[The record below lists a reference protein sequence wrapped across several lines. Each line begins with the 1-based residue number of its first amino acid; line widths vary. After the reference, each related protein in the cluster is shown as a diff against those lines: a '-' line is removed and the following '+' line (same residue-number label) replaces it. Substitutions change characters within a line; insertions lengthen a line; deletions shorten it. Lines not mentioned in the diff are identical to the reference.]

1 MPLDAICLRAVLHE
15 LRPQLIGAR
24 IDKVQQPARDQIV
37 LLLRGNL
44 RLLLNAGANQ
54 PRIQLT
60 NILRDNPAQPPMFCM
75 LLRKHLV
82 GARVLSIEQ
91 PDLERMVILTLQC
104 TDEFGEISQ
113 KQLVLE
119 CMGRRSN
126 LVLLD
131 AQGRIV
137 ECLRRVDADLS
148 ATRQL
153 LPGLFYHLP
162 TPLDKLSLLSQEEDS
177 LALAQRGGDAEQ
189 AVDKWVLD
197 HYTGIS
203 PLIAREFAFRAGH
216 ETDVR
221 FGALNDAQR
230 GALVQEFSD
239 TANAVKEDNY
249 MPVILYRDGKPVDFT
264 YRSIAQYGAETQV
277 ETRESFSQML
287 DEFYNARERQELSAR
302 RGREL
307 THAVT
312 VARDRMARKAE
323 NLKRDYAA
331 TQKRDEFRLRGDLIT
346 ANLYRMKSGEK
357 VLHAENYY
365 EDGCPAIDI
374 PLDPLLSPQQNAA
387 KNYKQYNKLKTA
399 EFHLREQI
407 EKAENERAYLE
418 SVLQEIQQA
427 ETEQDFL
434 DIRGEMSDAGYIRKQ
449 GKKVLQRPSKPRE
462 FKTSGGFRVLV
473 GRNNRQNDKLTLKDA
488 DYRDLWFHVQKLHGS
503 HVILCTNGGEPGD
516 QDITEAAGLAAYY
529 SQAKDSANVPVDC
542 TQVKNVKKPAG
553 ARPGMVVYSTCQTV
567 NVTPDEALVKR
578 LSAEKKESK
587 KPRNDEVDYL
597 AEAQNELKAKLCRGV
612 KIVSG
617 RKKGRI
623 ELEYYGLDD
632 LNDLLDALALIK
644 INKAKEGPQA

>member
-1 MPLDAICLRAVLHE
+1 MPLDAICLRAVLNE
-15 LRPQLIGAR
+15 LRPKLIGAR

-60 NILRDNPAQPPMFCM
+60 NILRDNPTQPPMFCM

-82 GARVLSIEQ
+82 GARVLAIEQ

-148 ATRQL
+148 AARQL
-153 LPGLFYHLP
+153 LPGLFYRLP
-162 TPLDKLSLLSQEEDS
+162 TPLDKLSLLTQEEDS
-177 LALAQRGGDAEQ
+177 IALARRGGEEEA

-203 PLIAREFAFRAGH
+203 PLIARELAFRAGGA
-216 ETDVR
+216 TDVR
-221 FGALNDAQR
+221 FGALNGAQR
-230 GALVQEFSD
+230 ETLAQEFAD
-239 TANAVKEDNY
+239 TASAIKEDRY
-249 MPVILYRDGKPVDFT
+249 TPVILYRDGKPVDFT
-264 YRSIAQYGAETQV
+264 YRLIAQYGAETQV
-277 ETRESFSQML
+277 ETREDFSSML
-287 DEFYNARERQELSAR
+287 DEFYDARERQELSAR

-307 THAVT
+307 THAAS

-346 ANLYRMKSGEK
+346 ANLYRMKGGER
-357 VLHAENYY
+357 VLQAENYY
-365 EDGCPAIDI
+365 EDGCPLIDI
-374 PLDPLLSPQQNAA
+374 PLDPLLTPQQNAA

-418 SVLQEIQQA
+418 SVLQELAQA
-427 ETEQDFL
+427 ETEQEFNE
-434 DIRGEMSDAGYIRKQ
+434 IRRELQETNYLKKSS
-449 GKKVLQRPSKPRE
+449 GKKEQKRAFAPRT
-462 FKTSGGFRVLV
+462 FKTSGGFEVLV
-473 GRNNRQNDKLTLKDA
+473 GRSNVQNDQLTKKA
-488 DYRDLWFHVQKLHGS
+488 DKRDYWFHTQHIHGS
-503 HVILCTNGGEPGD
+503 HVILRCAGLTPGD
-516 QDITEAAGLAAYY
+516 EDLREAAMLAAYF
-529 SQAKDSANVPVDC
+529 SQAKESSGVPVDYC
-542 TQVKNVKKPAG
+542 PVKFVKKPAG
-553 ARPGMVVYSTCQTV
+553 ARPGMVTYDNYRTLY
-567 NVTPDEALVKR
+567 VTPEEGLA
-578 LSAEKKESK
+578 KK
-587 KPRNDEVDYL
+587 
-597 AEAQNELKAKLCRGV
+597 
-612 KIVSG
+612 
-617 RKKGRI
+617 
-623 ELEYYGLDD
+623 
-632 LNDLLDALALIK
+632 LLIR
-644 INKAKEGPQA
+644 

>member
-37 LLLRGNL
+37 L
-44 RLLLNAGANQ
+44 
-54 PRIQLT
+54 
-60 NILRDNPAQPPMFCM
+60 

-203 PLIAREFAFRAGH
+203 PLIAREFAFRAGR

-221 FGALNDAQR
+221 FGALNDTQR

-249 MPVILYRDGKPVDFT
+249 MPVILYRDSKPVDFT
-264 YRSIAQYGAETQV
+264 YRPIAQYGAETQV

-287 DEFYNARERQELSAR
+287 DEFYDARERQELSAR

-323 NLKRDYAA
+323 NLKHDYAA

-365 EDGCPAIDI
+365 EDGCPTIDI

-418 SVLQEIQQA
+418 SVLQELSQA
-427 ETEQDFL
+427 ETEQEFNE
-434 DIRGEMSDAGYIRKQ
+434 IRRELQETNYIRKSS
-449 GKKVLQRPSKPRE
+449 GKKELKRAFAPRT
-462 FKTSGGFRVLV
+462 FKTSSGLEVLV
-473 GRNNRQNDKLTLKDA
+473 GRSNVQNDQLTKKA
-488 DYRDLWFHVQKLHGS
+488 DKRDYWFHTQHIHGS
-503 HVILCTNGGEPGD
+503 HVILRCAGLTPSD
-516 QDITEAAGLAAYY
+516 DDLREAAMLASYF
-529 SQAKDSANVPVDC
+529 SQAKESSSVPVDYC
-542 TQVKNVKKPAG
+542 PVKFVKKPAG
-553 ARPGMVVYSTCQTV
+553 ARPGMVTYDNYRTLY
-567 NVTPDEALVKR
+567 VTPEEGLA
-578 LSAEKKESK
+578 KKLFL
-587 KPRNDEVDYL
+587 R
-597 AEAQNELKAKLCRGV
+597 
-612 KIVSG
+612 
-617 RKKGRI
+617 
-623 ELEYYGLDD
+623 
-632 LNDLLDALALIK
+632 
-644 INKAKEGPQA
+644 

>member
-1 MPLDAICLRAVLHE
+1 MPLDAICLRAVLNE
-15 LRPQLIGAR
+15 LRPKLIGAR

-60 NILRDNPAQPPMFCM
+60 SILRDNPSQPPMFCM

-91 PDLERMVILTLQC
+91 PDLERMVIMTLQC
-104 TDEFGEISQ
+104 TDEFGEISR

-137 ECLRRVDADLS
+137 DCLRRVDADLS
-148 ATRQL
+148 AARQL
-153 LPGLFYHLP
+153 LPGLFYRLP

-177 LALAQRGGDAEQ
+177 LALARRGGDAEQ

-203 PLIAREFAFRAGH
+203 PLIARELAFRAGGA
-216 ETDVR
+216 TDVR
-221 FGALNDAQR
+221 FGALSGAQR
-230 GALVQEFSD
+230 DTLAQEFAD
-239 TANAVKEDNY
+239 TASAIKEDRY
-249 MPVILYRDGKPVDFT
+249 TPVILYRDGKPVDFT
-264 YRSIAQYGAETQV
+264 YRLIAQYGMETQV
-277 ETRESFSQML
+277 ETREDFSSML
-287 DEFYNARERQELSAR
+287 DEFYDARERQELSAR

-307 THAVT
+307 THAAS

-346 ANLYRMKSGEK
+346 ANLYRMKGGER
-357 VLHAENYY
+357 VLQAENYY
-365 EDGCPAIDI
+365 EDGCPLIDI
-374 PLDPLLSPQQNAA
+374 PLDPLLTPQQNAA

-418 SVLQEIQQA
+418 SVLQELAQA
-427 ETEQDFL
+427 ETEQEFNE
-434 DIRGEMSDAGYIRKQ
+434 IRRELQETNYLKKSS
-449 GKKVLQRPSKPRE
+449 GKKEQKRAFAPRT
-462 FKTSGGFRVLV
+462 FKTSGGLEVLV
-473 GRNNRQNDKLTLKDA
+473 GRSNVQNDQLTKKA
-488 DYRDLWFHVQKLHGS
+488 DKRDYWFHTQHIHGS
-503 HVILCTNGGEPGD
+503 HVILRCAGLMPSD
-516 QDITEAAGLAAYY
+516 DDLREAAMLASYF
-529 SQAKDSANVPVDC
+529 SQAKESSSVPVDYC
-542 TQVKNVKKPAG
+542 PVKFVKKPAG
-553 ARPGMVVYSTCQTV
+553 ARPGMVTYDNYRTLY
-567 NVTPDEALVKR
+567 VTPEEGLVK
-578 LSAEKKESK
+578 
-587 KPRNDEVDYL
+587 
-597 AEAQNELKAKLCRGV
+597 KLFLR
-612 KIVSG
+612 
-617 RKKGRI
+617 
-623 ELEYYGLDD
+623 
-632 LNDLLDALALIK
+632 
-644 INKAKEGPQA
+644 

>member
-1 MPLDAICLRAVLHE
+1 MPLDAICLRAVLNE
-15 LRPQLIGAR
+15 LRPKLIGAR

-148 ATRQL
+148 AARQL
-153 LPGLFYHLP
+153 LPGLFYRLP

-177 LALAQRGGDAEQ
+177 IALARRGGEEEA

-203 PLIAREFAFRAGH
+203 PLIARELAFRAGGA
-216 ETDVR
+216 TDVR
-221 FGALNDAQR
+221 FGALGGAQR
-230 GALVQEFSD
+230 DTLAQEFAD
-239 TANAVKEDNY
+239 TASAIMEDRY
-249 MPVILYRDGKPVDFT
+249 TPVILYRDGKPVDFT
-264 YRSIAQYGAETQV
+264 YRLIAQYGMETQV
-277 ETRESFSQML
+277 ETREDFSSML
-287 DEFYNARERQELSAR
+287 DEFYDARERQELSAR

-307 THAVT
+307 THAAS
-312 VARDRMARKAE
+312 VARDRMARKAG

-346 ANLYRMKSGEK
+346 ANLYRMKGGER
-357 VLHAENYY
+357 VLQAENYY
-365 EDGCPAIDI
+365 EDGCPLIDI
-374 PLDPLLSPQQNAA
+374 PLDPLLTPQQNAA

-418 SVLQEIQQA
+418 SVLQELAQA
-427 ETEQDFL
+427 ETEQEFNE
-434 DIRGEMSDAGYIRKQ
+434 IRRELQETNYLKKSS
-449 GKKVLQRPSKPRE
+449 GKKEQKRAFAPRT
-462 FKTSGGFRVLV
+462 FKTSGGLEVLV
-473 GRNNRQNDKLTLKDA
+473 GRSNVQNDQLTKKA
-488 DYRDLWFHVQKLHGS
+488 DKRDYWFHTQHIHGS
-503 HVILCTNGGEPGD
+503 HVILRCAGLTPGD
-516 QDITEAAGLAAYY
+516 EDLREAAMLAAYF
-529 SQAKDSANVPVDC
+529 SQAKESSGVPVDYC
-542 TQVKNVKKPAG
+542 PVKFVKKPAG
-553 ARPGMVVYSTCQTV
+553 ARPGMVTYDNYRTLY
-567 NVTPDEALVKR
+567 VTPEEGLVK
-578 LSAEKKESK
+578 
-587 KPRNDEVDYL
+587 
-597 AEAQNELKAKLCRGV
+597 KLFIR
-612 KIVSG
+612 
-617 RKKGRI
+617 
-623 ELEYYGLDD
+623 
-632 LNDLLDALALIK
+632 
-644 INKAKEGPQA
+644 

>member
-1 MPLDAICLRAVLHE
+1 MPLDAICLRAVLNE
-15 LRPQLIGAR
+15 LRPKLIGAR

-82 GARVLSIEQ
+82 GARVLAIDQ

-131 AQGRIV
+131 TQGRIV

-148 ATRQL
+148 AARQL
-153 LPGLFYHLP
+153 LPGLFYRLP
-162 TPLDKLSLLSQEEDS
+162 TPLDKLSLLTQEDDS
-177 LALAQRGGDAEQ
+177 IALARRGGEEEA

-197 HYTGIS
+197 HYTAIS
-203 PLIAREFAFRAGH
+203 PLIARELAFRAGGA
-216 ETDVR
+216 TDVR
-221 FGALNDAQR
+221 FSALNGAQR
-230 GALVQEFSD
+230 ETLAQEFAD
-239 TANAVKEDNY
+239 TASAIKEDRY
-249 MPVILYRDGKPVDFT
+249 TPVILYRDGKPVDFT
-264 YRSIAQYGAETQV
+264 YRLIAQYGAETQV
-277 ETRESFSQML
+277 ETREDFSSLL
-287 DEFYNARERQELSAR
+287 DEFYDARERQELSAR

-365 EDGCPAIDI
+365 EDGCPTIDI

-418 SVLQEIQQA
+418 SVLQELSQA
-427 ETEQDFL
+427 ETEQEFNE
-434 DIRGEMSDAGYIRKQ
+434 IRRELQETNYIRKSS
-449 GKKVLQRPSKPRE
+449 GKKELKRAFSPRT
-462 FKTSGGFRVLV
+462 FKTSSGLEVLV
-473 GRNNRQNDKLTLKDA
+473 GRSNVQNDQLTKKA
-488 DYRDLWFHVQKLHGS
+488 DKRDYWFHTQHIHGS
-503 HVILCTNGGEPGD
+503 HVILRCAGLTPSD
-516 QDITEAAGLAAYY
+516 DDLREAAMLASYF
-529 SQAKDSANVPVDC
+529 SQAKESSSVPVDYC
-542 TQVKNVKKPAG
+542 PAKFVKKPAG
-553 ARPGMVVYSTCQTV
+553 ARPGMVTYDNYRTLY
-567 NVTPDEALVKR
+567 VTPEEGLVK
-578 LSAEKKESK
+578 
-587 KPRNDEVDYL
+587 
-597 AEAQNELKAKLCRGV
+597 KLFLR
-612 KIVSG
+612 
-617 RKKGRI
+617 
-623 ELEYYGLDD
+623 
-632 LNDLLDALALIK
+632 
-644 INKAKEGPQA
+644 

>member
-104 TDEFGEISQ
+104 TDEFGEISH

-221 FGALNDAQR
+221 FGALNDTQR

-264 YRSIAQYGAETQV
+264 YRPIAQYGAETQV

-287 DEFYNARERQELSAR
+287 DEFYDARERQELSAR

-323 NLKRDYAA
+323 NLKHDYAA

-365 EDGCPAIDI
+365 EDGCPTIDI

-418 SVLQEIQQA
+418 SVLQELSQA
-427 ETEQDFL
+427 ETEQEFNE
-434 DIRGEMSDAGYIRKQ
+434 IRRELQETNYIRKSS
-449 GKKVLQRPSKPRE
+449 GKKELKRAFAPRT
-462 FKTSGGFRVLV
+462 FKTSSGLEVLV
-473 GRNNRQNDKLTLKDA
+473 GRSNVQNDQLTKKA
-488 DYRDLWFHVQKLHGS
+488 DKRDYWFHTQHIHGS
-503 HVILCTNGGEPGD
+503 HVILRCAGLPPGD
-516 QDITEAAGLAAYY
+516 EDLREAAMLAAYF
-529 SQAKDSANVPVDC
+529 SQAKESSGVPVDYC
-542 TQVKNVKKPAG
+542 PVKFVKKPAG
-553 ARPGMVVYSTCQTV
+553 ARPGMVTYDNYRTLY
-567 NVTPDEALVKR
+567 VTPEEGLVK
-578 LSAEKKESK
+578 
-587 KPRNDEVDYL
+587 
-597 AEAQNELKAKLCRGV
+597 KLFIR
-612 KIVSG
+612 
-617 RKKGRI
+617 
-623 ELEYYGLDD
+623 
-632 LNDLLDALALIK
+632 
-644 INKAKEGPQA
+644 

>member
-1 MPLDAICLRAVLHE
+1 MPLDAICLRAVLLE

-162 TPLDKLSLLSQEEDS
+162 TPLEKLSLLSQEEDS

-203 PLIAREFAFRAGH
+203 PLIAREFAFRAGR

-221 FGALNDAQR
+221 FGALNDTQR

-264 YRSIAQYGAETQV
+264 YRPIAQYGAETQV

-287 DEFYNARERQELSAR
+287 DEFYDARERQELSAR

-323 NLKRDYAA
+323 NLKHDYAA

-365 EDGCPAIDI
+365 EDGCPTIDI

-418 SVLQEIQQA
+418 SVLQELSQA
-427 ETEQDFL
+427 ETEQEFNE
-434 DIRGEMSDAGYIRKQ
+434 IRRELQETNYIRKLS
-449 GKKVLQRPSKPRE
+449 GKKELKRAFAPRT
-462 FKTSGGFRVLV
+462 FKTSSGLEVLV
-473 GRNNRQNDKLTLKDA
+473 GRSNVQNDQLTKKA
-488 DYRDLWFHVQKLHGS
+488 DKRDYWFHTQHIHGS
-503 HVILCTNGGEPGD
+503 HVILRCAGLTPSD
-516 QDITEAAGLAAYY
+516 DDLREAAMLASYF
-529 SQAKDSANVPVDC
+529 SQAKESSSVPVDYC
-542 TQVKNVKKPAG
+542 PVKYVKKPAG
-553 ARPGMVVYSTCQTV
+553 ARPGMVTYDNYRTLY
-567 NVTPDEALVKR
+567 VTPEEGLVK
-578 LSAEKKESK
+578 
-587 KPRNDEVDYL
+587 
-597 AEAQNELKAKLCRGV
+597 KLFLR
-612 KIVSG
+612 
-617 RKKGRI
+617 
-623 ELEYYGLDD
+623 
-632 LNDLLDALALIK
+632 
-644 INKAKEGPQA
+644 

>member
-1 MPLDAICLRAVLHE
+1 MPLDAICLRAVTNE
-15 LRPQLIGAR
+15 LNNVLAGCRVE
-24 IDKVQQPARDQIV
+24 KVYQPDRDEIV
-37 LLLRGNL
+37 LQTRGGQGGPR
-44 RLLLNAGANQ
+44 RLLLSIAAGS
-54 PRIQLT
+54 PRVHFIDAA
-60 NILRDNPAQPPMFCM
+60 RENPAAPPMFCM

-203 PLIAREFAFRAGH
+203 PLIAREFAFRAGR

-221 FGALNDAQR
+221 FGALNDTQR

-249 MPVILYRDGKPVDFT
+249 MPVILYRDSKPVDFT
-264 YRSIAQYGAETQV
+264 YRPIAQYGAETQV

-287 DEFYNARERQELSAR
+287 DEFYDARERQELSAR

-323 NLKRDYAA
+323 NLKHDYAA

-365 EDGCPAIDI
+365 EDDCPTIDI

-399 EFHLREQI
+399 ESHLREQI

-418 SVLQEIQQA
+418 SVLQELAQA
-427 ETEQDFL
+427 ETEQEFNE
-434 DIRGEMSDAGYIRKQ
+434 IRRELQETNYIRKSS
-449 GKKVLQRPSKPRE
+449 GKKELKRAFAPRT
-462 FKTSGGFRVLV
+462 FKTSSGLEVLV
-473 GRNNRQNDKLTLKDA
+473 GRSNVQNDQLTKKA
-488 DYRDLWFHVQKLHGS
+488 DKRDYWFHTQHIHGS
-503 HVILCTNGGEPGD
+503 HVILRCAGLTPSD
-516 QDITEAAGLAAYY
+516 DDLREAAMLASYF
-529 SQAKDSANVPVDC
+529 SQAKESSSVPVDYC
-542 TQVKNVKKPAG
+542 PVKFVKKPAG
-553 ARPGMVVYSTCQTV
+553 ARPGMVTYDNYRTLY
-567 NVTPDEALVKR
+567 VTPEEGLVK
-578 LSAEKKESK
+578 
-587 KPRNDEVDYL
+587 
-597 AEAQNELKAKLCRGV
+597 KLFLR
-612 KIVSG
+612 
-617 RKKGRI
+617 
-623 ELEYYGLDD
+623 
-632 LNDLLDALALIK
+632 
-644 INKAKEGPQA
+644 

>member
-203 PLIAREFAFRAGH
+203 PLIAREFAFRVGH

-221 FGALNDAQR
+221 FGALNDTQR

-264 YRSIAQYGAETQV
+264 YRPIAQYGAETQV

-287 DEFYNARERQELSAR
+287 DEFYDARERQELSAR

-323 NLKRDYAA
+323 NLKHDYAA

-365 EDGCPAIDI
+365 EDGCPIIDI

-418 SVLQEIQQA
+418 SVLQELSQA
-427 ETEQDFL
+427 ETEQEFNE
-434 DIRGEMSDAGYIRKQ
+434 IRRELQETNYIRKSS
-449 GKKVLQRPSKPRE
+449 GKKELKRAFSPRT
-462 FKTSGGFRVLV
+462 FKTSSGLEVLV
-473 GRNNRQNDKLTLKDA
+473 GRSNVQNDQLTKKA
-488 DYRDLWFHVQKLHGS
+488 DKRDYWFHTQHIHGS
-503 HVILCTNGGEPGD
+503 HVILRCAGLTPGD
-516 QDITEAAGLAAYY
+516 EDLREAAMLASYF
-529 SQAKDSANVPVDC
+529 SQAKESSSVPVDYC
-542 TQVKNVKKPAG
+542 PVKFVKKPAG
-553 ARPGMVVYSTCQTV
+553 ARPGMVTYDNYRTLY
-567 NVTPDEALVKR
+567 VTPEEGLVK
-578 LSAEKKESK
+578 
-587 KPRNDEVDYL
+587 
-597 AEAQNELKAKLCRGV
+597 KLFLR
-612 KIVSG
+612 
-617 RKKGRI
+617 
-623 ELEYYGLDD
+623 
-632 LNDLLDALALIK
+632 
-644 INKAKEGPQA
+644 

>member
-1 MPLDAICLRAVLHE
+1 MPLDAICLRAVLNE
-15 LRPQLIGAR
+15 LRPKLIGAR

-54 PRIQLT
+54 SRIQLT
-60 NILRDNPAQPPMFCM
+60 SILRDNPAQPPMFCM

-148 ATRQL
+148 AARQL
-153 LPGLFYHLP
+153 LPGLFYRLP

-177 LALAQRGGDAEQ
+177 IALARRGGEEEA

-203 PLIAREFAFRAGH
+203 PLIARELAFRAGGA
-216 ETDVR
+216 TDVR
-221 FGALNDAQR
+221 FGALSGAQR
-230 GALVQEFSD
+230 DTLAQEFAD
-239 TANAVKEDNY
+239 TASAIMEDRY
-249 MPVILYRDGKPVDFT
+249 TPVILYRDGKPVDFT
-264 YRSIAQYGAETQV
+264 YRLIAQYGMETQV

-287 DEFYNARERQELSAR
+287 DEFYDARERQELSAR

-307 THAVT
+307 THAAS

-346 ANLYRMKSGEK
+346 ANLYRMKGGER
-357 VLHAENYY
+357 VLQAENYY
-365 EDGCPAIDI
+365 EDGCPLIDI
-374 PLDPLLSPQQNAA
+374 PLDPLLTPQQNAA

-418 SVLQEIQQA
+418 SVLQELAQA
-427 ETEQDFL
+427 ETEQEFNE
-434 DIRGEMSDAGYIRKQ
+434 IRRELQETNYLKKSS
-449 GKKVLQRPSKPRE
+449 GKKEQKRAFAPRT
-462 FKTSGGFRVLV
+462 FKTSGGLEVLV
-473 GRNNRQNDKLTLKDA
+473 GRSNVQNDQLTKKA
-488 DYRDLWFHVQKLHGS
+488 DKRDYWFHTQHIHGS
-503 HVILCTNGGEPGD
+503 HVILRCAGLPPGD
-516 QDITEAAGLAAYY
+516 EDLREAAMLAAYF
-529 SQAKDSANVPVDC
+529 SQAKESSGVPVDYC
-542 TQVKNVKKPAG
+542 PVKFVKKPAG
-553 ARPGMVVYSTCQTV
+553 ARPGMVTYDNYRTLY
-567 NVTPDEALVKR
+567 VTPEEGLVK
-578 LSAEKKESK
+578 
-587 KPRNDEVDYL
+587 
-597 AEAQNELKAKLCRGV
+597 KLFIR
-612 KIVSG
+612 
-617 RKKGRI
+617 
-623 ELEYYGLDD
+623 
-632 LNDLLDALALIK
+632 
-644 INKAKEGPQA
+644 

>member
-60 NILRDNPAQPPMFCM
+60 GILRDNPAQPPMFCM

-104 TDEFGEISQ
+104 TDEFGEMSQ

-137 ECLRRVDADLS
+137 DCLRRVDADLS
-148 ATRQL
+148 AARQL

-162 TPLDKLSLLSQEEDS
+162 TPLDKLSLLSQEEAS

-203 PLIAREFAFRAGH
+203 PLIAREFAFRAGG

-221 FGALNDAQR
+221 FGALSSAQR
-230 GALVQEFSD
+230 EALVHEFAD
-239 TANAVKEDNY
+239 TASTVREDNY
-249 MPVILYRDGKPVDFT
+249 TPVILYRDGKPVDFT
-264 YRSIAQYGAETQV
+264 YRAIAQYGAETQS

-287 DEFYNARERQELSAR
+287 DEFYDARERQELSAR

-312 VARDRMARKAE
+312 VARDRMARKSE

-346 ANLYRMKSGEK
+346 ANLYRMKGGER
-357 VLHAENYY
+357 VLQAENYY
-365 EDGCPAIDI
+365 EDGCPLINI
-374 PLDPLLSPQQNAA
+374 PLDPLLPPQQNAA

-418 SVLQEIQQA
+418 SVLQELAQA
-427 ETEQDFL
+427 ETEQEFAE
-434 DIRGEMSDAGYIRKQ
+434 IRRELQETNYLKKSS
-449 GKKVLQRPSKPRE
+449 GKKEQKRAFAPRT
-462 FKTSGGFRVLV
+462 FQTSGGLEVLV
-473 GRNNRQNDKLTLKDA
+473 GRSNVQNDQLTKRA
-488 DYRDLWFHVQKLHGS
+488 DKRDYWFHTQHIHGS
-503 HVILCTNGGEPGD
+503 HVILRCAGQTPGD
-516 QDITEAAGLAAYY
+516 EDLREAAMLAAYF
-529 SQAKDSANVPVDC
+529 SQAKESSGVPVDYC
-542 TQVKNVKKPAG
+542 PVKFVKKPAG
-553 ARPGMVVYSTCQTV
+553 ARPGMVTYDNYRTLY
-567 NVTPDEALVKR
+567 VTPEEAPIKK
-578 LSAEKKESK
+578 LS
-587 KPRNDEVDYL
+587 
-597 AEAQNELKAKLCRGV
+597 
-612 KIVSG
+612 
-617 RKKGRI
+617 
-623 ELEYYGLDD
+623 
-632 LNDLLDALALIK
+632 IK
-644 INKAKEGPQA
+644 

>member
-44 RLLLNAGANQ
+44 RLLLNAVANQ

-75 LLRKHLV
+75 
-82 GARVLSIEQ
+82 LSIEQ

-137 ECLRRVDADLS
+137 ECLRRVDSDLS

-203 PLIAREFAFRAGH
+203 PLIAREFAFRAGR

-221 FGALNDAQR
+221 FGALNDTQR

-264 YRSIAQYGAETQV
+264 YRSIAQY
-277 ETRESFSQML
+277 
-287 DEFYNARERQELSAR
+287 ARERQELSAR

-312 VARDRMARKAE
+312 VARHRMARTAE
-323 NLKRDYAA
+323 NLKHDYAA

-365 EDGCPAIDI
+365 EDGCPTIDI

-418 SVLQEIQQA
+418 SVLQELSQA
-427 ETEQDFL
+427 ETEQEFNE
-434 DIRGEMSDAGYIRKQ
+434 IRRELQETNYIRKSN
-449 GKKVLQRPSKPRE
+449 GKKELKRAIAPRTVKPS
-462 FKTSGGFRVLV
+462 SGLEVLV
-473 GRNNRQNDKLTLKDA
+473 GRSNVLNDQLTKKA
-488 DYRDLWFHVQKLHGS
+488 DKRDYWFHTQHIHGS
-503 HVILCTNGGEPGD
+503 HVILRCAGLTPSD
-516 QDITEAAGLAAYY
+516 DDLREAAMLASYF
-529 SQAKDSANVPVDC
+529 SQAKESSSVPVDYC
-542 TQVKNVKKPAG
+542 PVKFVKKPAG
-553 ARPGMVVYSTCQTV
+553 ARPGMVTYDNYRTLY
-567 NVTPDEALVKR
+567 VTPEEGLA
-578 LSAEKKESK
+578 KKLFL
-587 KPRNDEVDYL
+587 R
-597 AEAQNELKAKLCRGV
+597 
-612 KIVSG
+612 
-617 RKKGRI
+617 
-623 ELEYYGLDD
+623 
-632 LNDLLDALALIK
+632 
-644 INKAKEGPQA
+644 

>member
-1 MPLDAICLRAVLHE
+1 MPLDAICLRAVLNE
-15 LRPQLIGAR
+15 LRPKLIGAR

-203 PLIAREFAFRAGH
+203 PLIAREFAFRAGG

-221 FGALNDAQR
+221 FGALSSAQR
-230 GALVQEFSD
+230 EALVREFAD
-239 TANAVKEDNY
+239 TASVVKEDHY
-249 MPVILYRDGKPVDFT
+249 TPVILYRDGKPVDFT
-264 YRSIAQYGAETQV
+264 YRPIAQYGAETQS

-287 DEFYNARERQELSAR
+287 DEFYDARERQELSAR

-312 VARDRMARKAE
+312 VARDRMARKSE

-346 ANLYRMKSGEK
+346 ANLYRMKGGER
-357 VLHAENYY
+357 VLQAENYY
-365 EDGCPAIDI
+365 EDGCPLINI
-374 PLDPLLSPQQNAA
+374 PLDPLLTPQQNAA

-418 SVLQEIQQA
+418 SVLQELAQA
-427 ETEQDFL
+427 ETEQEFHE
-434 DIRGEMSDAGYIRKQ
+434 IRRELQETNYLKKSS
-449 GKKVLQRPSKPRE
+449 GKKEQKRAFAPRT
-462 FKTSGGFRVLV
+462 FQTSGGLEVLV
-473 GRNNRQNDKLTLKDA
+473 GRSNVQNDQLTKKA
-488 DYRDLWFHVQKLHGS
+488 DKRDYWFHTQHIHGS
-503 HVILCTNGGEPGD
+503 HVILRCAGQTPGD
-516 QDITEAAGLAAYY
+516 EDLREAAMLAAYF
-529 SQAKDSANVPVDC
+529 SQAKESSGVPVDYC
-542 TQVKNVKKPAG
+542 PVKFVKKPAG
-553 ARPGMVVYSTCQTV
+553 ARPGMVTYDNYRTLY
-567 NVTPDEALVKR
+567 VTPEEAPIKK
-578 LSAEKKESK
+578 LS
-587 KPRNDEVDYL
+587 
-597 AEAQNELKAKLCRGV
+597 
-612 KIVSG
+612 
-617 RKKGRI
+617 
-623 ELEYYGLDD
+623 
-632 LNDLLDALALIK
+632 IK
-644 INKAKEGPQA
+644 

>member
-203 PLIAREFAFRAGH
+203 PLIAREFAFRAGR

-221 FGALNDAQR
+221 FGALNDTQR

-264 YRSIAQYGAETQV
+264 YRPIAQYGAETQV

-287 DEFYNARERQELSAR
+287 DEFYDARERQELSAR
-302 RGREL
+302 RSREL

-323 NLKRDYAA
+323 NLKHDYAA

-365 EDGCPAIDI
+365 EDGCPTIDI

-418 SVLQEIQQA
+418 SVLQELSQA
-427 ETEQDFL
+427 ETEQEFNE
-434 DIRGEMSDAGYIRKQ
+434 IRRELQETNYIRKSS
-449 GKKVLQRPSKPRE
+449 GKKELKRAFSPRT
-462 FKTSGGFRVLV
+462 FKTSSGLEVLV
-473 GRNNRQNDKLTLKDA
+473 GRSNVQNDQLTKKA
-488 DYRDLWFHVQKLHGS
+488 DKRDYWFHTQHIHGS
-503 HVILCTNGGEPGD
+503 HVILRCAGLTPSD
-516 QDITEAAGLAAYY
+516 DDLREAAMLASYF
-529 SQAKDSANVPVDC
+529 SQAKESSSVPVDYC
-542 TQVKNVKKPAG
+542 PVKFVKKPAG
-553 ARPGMVVYSTCQTV
+553 ARPGMVTYDNYRTLY
-567 NVTPDEALVKR
+567 VTPEEGLVK
-578 LSAEKKESK
+578 
-587 KPRNDEVDYL
+587 
-597 AEAQNELKAKLCRGV
+597 KLFLR
-612 KIVSG
+612 
-617 RKKGRI
+617 
-623 ELEYYGLDD
+623 
-632 LNDLLDALALIK
+632 
-644 INKAKEGPQA
+644 

>member
-104 TDEFGEISQ
+104 TDEFGEISR

-126 LVLLD
+126 LILLD

-177 LALAQRGGDAEQ
+177 IALAQRGGDAEQ

-221 FGALNDAQR
+221 FGALSDAQR
-230 GALVQEFSD
+230 EALVQEFSG
-239 TANAVKEDNY
+239 TVNAVKEDRY
-249 MPVILYRDGKPVDFT
+249 TPVILYRDGKPVDFT

-277 ETRESFSQML
+277 ETRENFSQML
-287 DEFYNARERQELSAR
+287 DEFYDARERQELSAR

-307 THAVT
+307 THAAT

-346 ANLYRMKSGEK
+346 ANLYRMKGGER

-365 EDGCPAIDI
+365 EDGCPTIDI
-374 PLDPLLSPQQNAA
+374 PLDLLLSPQQNAA

-418 SVLQEIQQA
+418 SVLQELSQA
-427 ETEQDFL
+427 ETEQEFNE
-434 DIRGEMSDAGYIRKQ
+434 IRRELQETNYLKKSS
-449 GKKVLQRPSKPRE
+449 GKKELKRAFAPRT
-462 FKTSGGFRVLV
+462 FKTSSGLEVLV
-473 GRNNRQNDKLTLKDA
+473 GRSNVQNDQLTKKA
-488 DYRDLWFHVQKLHGS
+488 DKRDYWFHTQHIHGS
-503 HVILCTNGGEPGD
+503 HVILRCTGLTPSD
-516 QDITEAAGLAAYY
+516 DDLREAAMLAAYF
-529 SQAKDSANVPVDC
+529 SQAKESSGVPVDYC
-542 TQVKNVKKPAG
+542 PVKFVKKPNG
-553 ARPGMVVYSTCQTV
+553 ARPGMVTYDNYRTLY
-567 NVTPDEALVKR
+567 VTPEERLVK
-578 LSAEKKESK
+578 
-587 KPRNDEVDYL
+587 
-597 AEAQNELKAKLCRGV
+597 KLFIR
-612 KIVSG
+612 
-617 RKKGRI
+617 
-623 ELEYYGLDD
+623 
-632 LNDLLDALALIK
+632 
-644 INKAKEGPQA
+644 

>member
-104 TDEFGEISQ
+104 TDEFGEISR

-126 LVLLD
+126 LILLD

-177 LALAQRGGDAEQ
+177 IALAQRGGDAEQ

-221 FGALNDAQR
+221 FGALSDAQR
-230 GALVQEFSD
+230 EALVQEFFG
-239 TANAVKEDNY
+239 TANAVKEDRY
-249 MPVILYRDGKPVDFT
+249 TPVILYRDGKPVDFT

-277 ETRESFSQML
+277 ETRENFSQML
-287 DEFYNARERQELSAR
+287 DEFYDARERQELSAR

-307 THAVT
+307 THAAT

-346 ANLYRMKSGEK
+346 ANLYRMKGGER

-365 EDGCPAIDI
+365 EDGCPTIDI

-418 SVLQEIQQA
+418 SVLQELSQA
-427 ETEQDFL
+427 ETEQEFNE
-434 DIRGEMSDAGYIRKQ
+434 IRRELQETNYLKKSS
-449 GKKVLQRPSKPRE
+449 GKKELKRAFAPRT
-462 FKTSGGFRVLV
+462 FKTSSGLEVLV
-473 GRNNRQNDKLTLKDA
+473 GRSNVQNDHLTKKA
-488 DYRDLWFHVQKLHGS
+488 DKRDYWFHTQHIHGS
-503 HVILCTNGGEPGD
+503 HVILRCTGLTPSD
-516 QDITEAAGLAAYY
+516 DDLREAAMLAAYF
-529 SQAKDSANVPVDC
+529 SQAKESSGVPVDYC
-542 TQVKNVKKPAG
+542 PVKFVKKPNG
-553 ARPGMVVYSTCQTV
+553 ARPGMVTYDNYRTLY
-567 NVTPDEALVKR
+567 VTPEERLVK
-578 LSAEKKESK
+578 
-587 KPRNDEVDYL
+587 
-597 AEAQNELKAKLCRGV
+597 KLFIR
-612 KIVSG
+612 
-617 RKKGRI
+617 
-623 ELEYYGLDD
+623 
-632 LNDLLDALALIK
+632 
-644 INKAKEGPQA
+644 

>member
-1 MPLDAICLRAVLHE
+1 MPLDAICLRAVLNE
-15 LRPQLIGAR
+15 LRPKLIGAR

-60 NILRDNPAQPPMFCM
+60 SILRDNPSQPPMFCM

-91 PDLERMVILTLQC
+91 PDLERMVIMTLQC
-104 TDEFGEISQ
+104 TDEFGEISR

-137 ECLRRVDADLS
+137 DCLRRVDADLS
-148 ATRQL
+148 AARQL
-153 LPGLFYHLP
+153 LPGLFYRLP

-177 LALAQRGGDAEQ
+177 LALARRGGDAEQ

-203 PLIAREFAFRAGH
+203 PLIARELAFRAGGA
-216 ETDVR
+216 TDVR
-221 FGALNDAQR
+221 FGALSGAQR
-230 GALVQEFSD
+230 DTLAQEFAD
-239 TANAVKEDNY
+239 TASAIKEDRY
-249 MPVILYRDGKPVDFT
+249 TPVILYRDGKPVDFT
-264 YRSIAQYGAETQV
+264 YRLIAQYGMETQV
-277 ETRESFSQML
+277 ETREDFSSML
-287 DEFYNARERQELSAR
+287 DEFYDARERQELSAR

-307 THAVT
+307 THAAS

-346 ANLYRMKSGEK
+346 ANLYRMKGGER
-357 VLHAENYY
+357 VLQAENYY
-365 EDGCPAIDI
+365 EDGCPLIDI
-374 PLDPLLSPQQNAA
+374 PLDPLLTPQQNAA

-418 SVLQEIQQA
+418 SVLQELAQA
-427 ETEQDFL
+427 ETEQEFNE
-434 DIRGEMSDAGYIRKQ
+434 IRRELQETNYLKKSS
-449 GKKVLQRPSKPRE
+449 GKKEQKRAFAPRT
-462 FKTSGGFRVLV
+462 FKTSGGLEVLV
-473 GRNNRQNDKLTLKDA
+473 GRSNVQNDQLTKKA
-488 DYRDLWFHVQKLHGS
+488 DKRDYWFHTQHIHGS
-503 HVILCTNGGEPGD
+503 HVILRCAGLMPSDED
-516 QDITEAAGLAAYY
+516 LREAAMLAAYF
-529 SQAKDSANVPVDC
+529 SQAKESSGVPVDYC
-542 TQVKNVKKPAG
+542 PVKFVKKPAG
-553 ARPGMVVYSTCQTV
+553 ARPGMVTYDNYRTLY
-567 NVTPDEALVKR
+567 VTPEEGLA
-578 LSAEKKESK
+578 KK
-587 KPRNDEVDYL
+587 
-597 AEAQNELKAKLCRGV
+597 
-612 KIVSG
+612 
-617 RKKGRI
+617 
-623 ELEYYGLDD
+623 
-632 LNDLLDALALIK
+632 LLIR
-644 INKAKEGPQA
+644 

>member
-60 NILRDNPAQPPMFCM
+60 GILRDNPAQPPMFCM

-137 ECLRRVDADLS
+137 DCLRRVDADLS
-148 ATRQL
+148 AARQL

-162 TPLDKLSLLSQEEDS
+162 TPLDKLSLLSQEEAS

-197 HYTGIS
+197 RYTGIS
-203 PLIAREFAFRAGH
+203 PLIAREFAFRAGG

-221 FGALNDAQR
+221 FGALSSAQR
-230 GALVQEFSD
+230 EALVREFAD
-239 TANAVKEDNY
+239 TASVVKEDHY
-249 MPVILYRDGKPVDFT
+249 TPVILYRDGKPVDFT
-264 YRSIAQYGAETQV
+264 YRPIAQYGAETQS

-287 DEFYNARERQELSAR
+287 DEFYDARERQELSAR

-312 VARDRMARKAE
+312 VARDRMARKSE

-346 ANLYRMKSGEK
+346 ANLYRMKGGER
-357 VLHAENYY
+357 VLQAENYY
-365 EDGCPAIDI
+365 EDGCPLINI

-418 SVLQEIQQA
+418 SVLQELAQA
-427 ETEQDFL
+427 ETEQEFHE
-434 DIRGEMSDAGYIRKQ
+434 IRRELQETNYLKKSS
-449 GKKVLQRPSKPRE
+449 GKKEQKRAFAPRT
-462 FKTSGGFRVLV
+462 FQTSGGLEVLV
-473 GRNNRQNDKLTLKDA
+473 GRSNVQNDQLTKKA
-488 DYRDLWFHVQKLHGS
+488 DKRDYWFHTQHIHGS
-503 HVILCTNGGEPGD
+503 HVILRCAGQTPGD
-516 QDITEAAGLAAYY
+516 EDLREAAMLAAYF
-529 SQAKDSANVPVDC
+529 SQAKESSGVPVDYC
-542 TQVKNVKKPAG
+542 PVKFVKKPAG
-553 ARPGMVVYSTCQTV
+553 ARPGMVTYDNYRTLY
-567 NVTPDEALVKR
+567 VTPEEAPIKK
-578 LSAEKKESK
+578 LS
-587 KPRNDEVDYL
+587 
-597 AEAQNELKAKLCRGV
+597 
-612 KIVSG
+612 
-617 RKKGRI
+617 
-623 ELEYYGLDD
+623 
-632 LNDLLDALALIK
+632 IK
-644 INKAKEGPQA
+644 

>member
-82 GARVLSIEQ
+82 GARVLAIDQ

-131 AQGRIV
+131 TQGRIV

-148 ATRQL
+148 AARQL
-153 LPGLFYHLP
+153 LPGLFYRLP
-162 TPLDKLSLLSQEEDS
+162 TPLDKLSLLTQEDDS
-177 LALAQRGGDAEQ
+177 IALARRGGEEEA

-203 PLIAREFAFRAGH
+203 PLIARELAFRAGGA
-216 ETDVR
+216 TDVR
-221 FGALNDAQR
+221 FGALNGAQR
-230 GALVQEFSD
+230 ETLAQEFAD
-239 TANAVKEDNY
+239 TASAIKEDRY
-249 MPVILYRDGKPVDFT
+249 TPVILYRNSKPVDFT
-264 YRSIAQYGAETQV
+264 YRLIAQYGAETQV
-277 ETRESFSQML
+277 ETREDFSSLL
-287 DEFYNARERQELSAR
+287 DEFYDARERQELSAR

-307 THAVT
+307 THAAS

-346 ANLYRMKSGEK
+346 ANLYRMKGGER
-357 VLHAENYY
+357 VLQAENYY
-365 EDGCPAIDI
+365 EDGCPLIDI
-374 PLDPLLSPQQNAA
+374 PLDPLLTPQQNAA
-387 KNYKQYNKLKTA
+387 KNYKQYKKLKTA

-418 SVLQEIQQA
+418 SVLQELAQA
-427 ETEQDFL
+427 ETEQEFNE
-434 DIRGEMSDAGYIRKQ
+434 IRRELQETNYLKKSS
-449 GKKVLQRPSKPRE
+449 GKKEQKRAFAPRT
-462 FKTSGGFRVLV
+462 FKTSGGFEVLV
-473 GRNNRQNDKLTLKDA
+473 GRSNVQNDQLTKKA
-488 DYRDLWFHVQKLHGS
+488 DKRDYWFHTQHIHGS
-503 HVILCTNGGEPGD
+503 HVILRCAGLTPGD
-516 QDITEAAGLAAYY
+516 EDLREAAMLAAYF
-529 SQAKDSANVPVDC
+529 SQAKESSGVPVDYC
-542 TQVKNVKKPAG
+542 PVKFVKKPAG
-553 ARPGMVVYSTCQTV
+553 ARPGMVTYDNYRTLY
-567 NVTPDEALVKR
+567 VTPEEGLA
-578 LSAEKKESK
+578 KK
-587 KPRNDEVDYL
+587 
-597 AEAQNELKAKLCRGV
+597 
-612 KIVSG
+612 
-617 RKKGRI
+617 
-623 ELEYYGLDD
+623 
-632 LNDLLDALALIK
+632 LLIR
-644 INKAKEGPQA
+644 

>member
-82 GARVLSIEQ
+82 GARVLAIEQ

-148 ATRQL
+148 AARQL
-153 LPGLFYHLP
+153 LPGLFYRLP
-162 TPLDKLSLLSQEEDS
+162 TPLDKLSLLTQEDDS
-177 LALAQRGGDAEQ
+177 IALARRGGEEEA

-203 PLIAREFAFRAGH
+203 PLIARELAFRAGGA
-216 ETDVR
+216 TDVR
-221 FGALNDAQR
+221 FGALNGAQR
-230 GALVQEFSD
+230 ETLAQEFAD
-239 TANAVKEDNY
+239 TASAIKEDRY

-264 YRSIAQYGAETQV
+264 YRLIAQYGAETQV
-277 ETRESFSQML
+277 ETRENFSSLL
-287 DEFYNARERQELSAR
+287 DEFYDACERQELSAR

-307 THAVT
+307 THAAS

-346 ANLYRMKSGEK
+346 ANLYRMKGGER
-357 VLHAENYY
+357 VLQAENYY
-365 EDGCPAIDI
+365 EDGCPLIDI
-374 PLDPLLSPQQNAA
+374 PLDPLLTPQQNAA

-418 SVLQEIQQA
+418 SVLQELAQA
-427 ETEQDFL
+427 ETEQEFNE
-434 DIRGEMSDAGYIRKQ
+434 IRRELQETNYLKKSS
-449 GKKVLQRPSKPRE
+449 GKKEQKRAFAPRT
-462 FKTSGGFRVLV
+462 FKTSGGFEVLV
-473 GRNNRQNDKLTLKDA
+473 GRSNVQNDQLTKKA
-488 DYRDLWFHVQKLHGS
+488 DKRDYWFHTQHIHGS
-503 HVILCTNGGEPGD
+503 HVILRCAGLTPGD
-516 QDITEAAGLAAYY
+516 EDLREAAMLAAYF
-529 SQAKDSANVPVDC
+529 SQAKESSGVPVDYC
-542 TQVKNVKKPAG
+542 PVKFVKKPAG
-553 ARPGMVVYSTCQTV
+553 ARPGMVTYDNYRTLY
-567 NVTPDEALVKR
+567 VTPEEGLA
-578 LSAEKKESK
+578 KK
-587 KPRNDEVDYL
+587 
-597 AEAQNELKAKLCRGV
+597 
-612 KIVSG
+612 
-617 RKKGRI
+617 
-623 ELEYYGLDD
+623 
-632 LNDLLDALALIK
+632 LLIR
-644 INKAKEGPQA
+644 

>member
-1 MPLDAICLRAVLHE
+1 MPLDAICLRAVLNE
-15 LRPQLIGAR
+15 LRPKLIGAR

-60 NILRDNPAQPPMFCM
+60 SILRDNPAQPPMFCM

-148 ATRQL
+148 AARQL
-153 LPGLFYHLP
+153 LPGLFYRLP

-177 LALAQRGGDAEQ
+177 IALARRGGEEEA

-203 PLIAREFAFRAGH
+203 PLIARELAFRAGGA
-216 ETDVR
+216 TDVR
-221 FGALNDAQR
+221 FGALSGAQR
-230 GALVQEFSD
+230 ETLAQEFAD
-239 TANAVKEDNY
+239 TASAIMEDRY
-249 MPVILYRDGKPVDFT
+249 TPVILYRDGKPVDFT
-264 YRSIAQYGAETQV
+264 YRLIAQYGMETQV

-287 DEFYNARERQELSAR
+287 DEFYDARERQELSVR

-307 THAVT
+307 THAAS

-346 ANLYRMKSGEK
+346 ANLYRMKGGER
-357 VLHAENYY
+357 VLQAENYY
-365 EDGCPAIDI
+365 EDGCPLIDI
-374 PLDPLLSPQQNAA
+374 PLDPLLTPQQNAA

-418 SVLQEIQQA
+418 SVLQELAQA
-427 ETEQDFL
+427 ETEQEFNE
-434 DIRGEMSDAGYIRKQ
+434 IRRELQETNYLKKSS
-449 GKKVLQRPSKPRE
+449 GKKEQKRAFAPRT
-462 FKTSGGFRVLV
+462 FKTSGGLEVLV
-473 GRNNRQNDKLTLKDA
+473 GRSNVQNDQLTKKA
-488 DYRDLWFHVQKLHGS
+488 DKRDYWFHTQHIHGS
-503 HVILCTNGGEPGD
+503 HVILRCAGLMPGD
-516 QDITEAAGLAAYY
+516 EDLREAAMLAAYF
-529 SQAKDSANVPVDC
+529 SQAKESSGVPVDYC
-542 TQVKNVKKPAG
+542 PVKFVKKPAG
-553 ARPGMVVYSTCQTV
+553 ARPGMVTYDNYRTLY
-567 NVTPDEALVKR
+567 VTPEEGLVK
-578 LSAEKKESK
+578 
-587 KPRNDEVDYL
+587 
-597 AEAQNELKAKLCRGV
+597 KLFIR
-612 KIVSG
+612 
-617 RKKGRI
+617 
-623 ELEYYGLDD
+623 
-632 LNDLLDALALIK
+632 
-644 INKAKEGPQA
+644 

>member
-82 GARVLSIEQ
+82 GARVLAIEQ

-148 ATRQL
+148 AARQL
-153 LPGLFYHLP
+153 LPGLFYRLP
-162 TPLDKLSLLSQEEDS
+162 TPLDKLSLLTQEDDS
-177 LALAQRGGDAEQ
+177 IALARRGGEEEA

-203 PLIAREFAFRAGH
+203 PLIARELAFRAGGA
-216 ETDVR
+216 TDVR
-221 FGALNDAQR
+221 FGALNGAQR
-230 GALVQEFSD
+230 ETLAQEFAD
-239 TANAVKEDNY
+239 TASAIKEDRY

-264 YRSIAQYGAETQV
+264 YRLIAQYGAETQV
-277 ETRESFSQML
+277 ETREDFSSLL
-287 DEFYNARERQELSAR
+287 DEFYDARERQELSAR

-346 ANLYRMKSGEK
+346 ANLYRMKGGER
-357 VLHAENYY
+357 VLQAENYY
-365 EDGCPAIDI
+365 EDGCPLIDI
-374 PLDPLLSPQQNAA
+374 PLDPLLTPQQNAA

-418 SVLQEIQQA
+418 SVLQELSQA
-427 ETEQDFL
+427 ETEQEFNE
-434 DIRGEMSDAGYIRKQ
+434 IRRELQETNYLKKSS
-449 GKKVLQRPSKPRE
+449 GKKEQKRAFAPRT
-462 FKTSGGFRVLV
+462 FQTSGGLEVLV
-473 GRNNRQNDKLTLKDA
+473 GRSNVQNDQLAKKA
-488 DYRDLWFHVQKLHGS
+488 DKRDYWFHTQHIHGS
-503 HVILCTNGGEPGD
+503 HVILRCAGLTPSDED
-516 QDITEAAGLAAYY
+516 LREAAMLASYF
-529 SQAKDSANVPVDC
+529 SQAKESSSVPVDYC
-542 TQVKNVKKPAG
+542 PVKFVKKPAG
-553 ARPGMVVYSTCQTV
+553 ARPGMVTYDNYRTLY
-567 NVTPDEALVKR
+567 VTPEEGLAKK
-578 LSAEKKESK
+578 LSI
-587 KPRNDEVDYL
+587 R
-597 AEAQNELKAKLCRGV
+597 
-612 KIVSG
+612 
-617 RKKGRI
+617 
-623 ELEYYGLDD
+623 
-632 LNDLLDALALIK
+632 
-644 INKAKEGPQA
+644 

>member
-1 MPLDAICLRAVLHE
+1 MPLDAICLRAVLNE
-15 LRPQLIGAR
+15 LRPKLIGAR

-82 GARVLSIEQ
+82 GARVLAIEQ

-104 TDEFGEISQ
+104 MDEFGEISQ

-148 ATRQL
+148 AARQL

-162 TPLDKLSLLSQEEDS
+162 TPLDKLSLLTQEDDS
-177 LALAQRGGDAEQ
+177 IVLARRGGEEEA

-203 PLIAREFAFRAGH
+203 PLIARELAFRAGGA
-216 ETDVR
+216 TDVR
-221 FGALNDAQR
+221 FGALNGAQR
-230 GALVQEFSD
+230 ETLAQEFAD
-239 TANAVKEDNY
+239 TASAIKEDRY
-249 MPVILYRDGKPVDFT
+249 TPVILYRDGKPVDFT
-264 YRSIAQYGAETQV
+264 YRLIAQYGAETQV
-277 ETRESFSQML
+277 ETREDFSSLL
-287 DEFYNARERQELSAR
+287 DEFYDARERQELSAR

-307 THAVT
+307 THAAS

-346 ANLYRMKSGEK
+346 ANLYRMKGGER
-357 VLHAENYY
+357 VLQAENYY
-365 EDGCPAIDI
+365 EDGCPLIDI
-374 PLDPLLSPQQNAA
+374 PLDPLLTPQQNAA

-418 SVLQEIQQA
+418 SVLQELSQA
-427 ETEQDFL
+427 ETEQEFNE
-434 DIRGEMSDAGYIRKQ
+434 IRRELQETNYLKKSS
-449 GKKVLQRPSKPRE
+449 GKKEQKRAFAPRT
-462 FKTSGGFRVLV
+462 FQTSGGLEVLV
-473 GRNNRQNDKLTLKDA
+473 GRSNVQNDQLTKKA
-488 DYRDLWFHVQKLHGS
+488 DKRDYWFHTQHIHGS
-503 HVILCTNGGEPGD
+503 HVILRCAGLTPGD
-516 QDITEAAGLAAYY
+516 EDLREAAMLAAYF
-529 SQAKDSANVPVDC
+529 SQAKESSGVPVDYC
-542 TQVKNVKKPAG
+542 PVKFVKKPAG
-553 ARPGMVVYSTCQTV
+553 ARPGMVTYDNYRTLY
-567 NVTPDEALVKR
+567 VTPEEGLA
-578 LSAEKKESK
+578 KK
-587 KPRNDEVDYL
+587 
-597 AEAQNELKAKLCRGV
+597 
-612 KIVSG
+612 
-617 RKKGRI
+617 
-623 ELEYYGLDD
+623 
-632 LNDLLDALALIK
+632 LLIR
-644 INKAKEGPQA
+644 

>member
-137 ECLRRVDADLS
+137 DCLRRVDADLS
-148 ATRQL
+148 AARQL

-162 TPLDKLSLLSQEEDS
+162 TPLDKLSLLSQEEAS
-177 LALAQRGGDAEQ
+177 LALAQRGGDTEQ

-203 PLIAREFAFRAGH
+203 PLIAREFAFRAGG

-221 FGALNDAQR
+221 FGALSSAQR
-230 GALVQEFSD
+230 EALVREFAD
-239 TANAVKEDNY
+239 TASVVKEDHY
-249 MPVILYRDGKPVDFT
+249 TPVILYRDGKPVDFT
-264 YRSIAQYGAETQV
+264 YRPIAQYGAETQS

-287 DEFYNARERQELSAR
+287 DEFYDARERQELSAR

-312 VARDRMARKAE
+312 VARDRMARKSE

-346 ANLYRMKSGEK
+346 ANLYHMKGGER
-357 VLHAENYY
+357 VLQAENYY
-365 EDGCPAIDI
+365 EDGCPLINI

-418 SVLQEIQQA
+418 SVLQELAQA
-427 ETEQDFL
+427 ETEQEFAE
-434 DIRGEMSDAGYIRKQ
+434 IRRELQETNYLKKSS
-449 GKKVLQRPSKPRE
+449 GKKEQKRAFAPRT
-462 FKTSGGFRVLV
+462 FQTSGGLEVLV
-473 GRNNRQNDKLTLKDA
+473 GRSNVQNDHLTKRA
-488 DYRDLWFHVQKLHGS
+488 DKRDYWFHTQHIHGS
-503 HVILCTNGGEPGD
+503 HVILRC
-516 QDITEAAGLAAYY
+516 AGLAPGDDDLREAAMLAAYF
-529 SQAKDSANVPVDC
+529 SQAKESSSVPVDYC
-542 TQVKNVKKPAG
+542 PVKFVKKPAG
-553 ARPGMVVYSTCQTV
+553 ARPGMVTYDNYRTLY
-567 NVTPDEALVKR
+567 VTPEEGLVK
-578 LSAEKKESK
+578 
-587 KPRNDEVDYL
+587 
-597 AEAQNELKAKLCRGV
+597 KL
-612 KIVSG
+612 
-617 RKKGRI
+617 
-623 ELEYYGLDD
+623 
-632 LNDLLDALALIK
+632 LIR
-644 INKAKEGPQA
+644 

>member
-104 TDEFGEISQ
+104 TDEFGEISR

-126 LVLLD
+126 LILLD

-177 LALAQRGGDAEQ
+177 IALAQRGGDAEQ

-221 FGALNDAQR
+221 FGALSDAQR
-230 GALVQEFSD
+230 EALVQEFSG
-239 TANAVKEDNY
+239 TANAVKEDRY
-249 MPVILYRDGKPVDFT
+249 TPIILYRDGKPVDFT

-277 ETRESFSQML
+277 ETRENFSQML
-287 DEFYNARERQELSAR
+287 DEFYDARERQELSAR

-307 THAVT
+307 THAAT

-331 TQKRDEFRLRGDLIT
+331 TQKREEFRLRGDLIT
-346 ANLYRMKSGEK
+346 ANLYRMKGGER

-365 EDGCPAIDI
+365 EDGCPTIDI

-418 SVLQEIQQA
+418 SVLQELSQA
-427 ETEQDFL
+427 ETEQEFNE
-434 DIRGEMSDAGYIRKQ
+434 IRRELQETNYLKKSS
-449 GKKVLQRPSKPRE
+449 GKKELKRAFAPRT
-462 FKTSGGFRVLV
+462 FKTSSGLEVLV
-473 GRNNRQNDKLTLKDA
+473 GRSNVQNDHLTKKA
-488 DYRDLWFHVQKLHGS
+488 DKRDYWFHTQHIHGS
-503 HVILCTNGGEPGD
+503 HVILRCTGLTPSD
-516 QDITEAAGLAAYY
+516 DDLREAAMLAAYF
-529 SQAKDSANVPVDC
+529 SQAKESSGVPVDYC
-542 TQVKNVKKPAG
+542 PVKFVKKPNG
-553 ARPGMVVYSTCQTV
+553 ARPGMVTYDNYRTLY
-567 NVTPDEALVKR
+567 VTPEERLVK
-578 LSAEKKESK
+578 
-587 KPRNDEVDYL
+587 
-597 AEAQNELKAKLCRGV
+597 KLFIR
-612 KIVSG
+612 
-617 RKKGRI
+617 
-623 ELEYYGLDD
+623 
-632 LNDLLDALALIK
+632 
-644 INKAKEGPQA
+644 

>member
-249 MPVILYRDGKPVDFT
+249 MPVILYCDGKPVDFT
-264 YRSIAQYGAETQV
+264 YRPIAQYGAETQV

-287 DEFYNARERQELSAR
+287 DEFYDARERQELSAR

-323 NLKRDYAA
+323 NLKHDYAA

-365 EDGCPAIDI
+365 EDGCPIIDI

-418 SVLQEIQQA
+418 SVLQELSQA
-427 ETEQDFL
+427 ETEQEFNE
-434 DIRGEMSDAGYIRKQ
+434 IRRELQETNYIRKSS
-449 GKKVLQRPSKPRE
+449 GKKELKRAFSPRT
-462 FKTSGGFRVLV
+462 FKTSSGLEVLV
-473 GRNNRQNDKLTLKDA
+473 GRSNVQNDQLTKKA
-488 DYRDLWFHVQKLHGS
+488 DKRDYWFHTQHIHGS
-503 HVILCTNGGEPGD
+503 HVILRCAGLTPSDED
-516 QDITEAAGLAAYY
+516 LREAAMLASYF
-529 SQAKDSANVPVDC
+529 SQAKESSSVPVDYC
-542 TQVKNVKKPAG
+542 PVKFVKKPAG
-553 ARPGMVVYSTCQTV
+553 ARPGMVTYDNYRTLY
-567 NVTPDEALVKR
+567 VTPEEGLVK
-578 LSAEKKESK
+578 
-587 KPRNDEVDYL
+587 
-597 AEAQNELKAKLCRGV
+597 KLFLR
-612 KIVSG
+612 
-617 RKKGRI
+617 
-623 ELEYYGLDD
+623 
-632 LNDLLDALALIK
+632 
-644 INKAKEGPQA
+644 

>member
-60 NILRDNPAQPPMFCM
+60 GILRDNPAQPPMFCM

-137 ECLRRVDADLS
+137 DCLRRVDADLS
-148 ATRQL
+148 AARQL

-162 TPLDKLSLLSQEEDS
+162 TPLDKLSLLSQEEAS

-197 HYTGIS
+197 RYTGIS
-203 PLIAREFAFRAGH
+203 PLIAREFAFRAGG

-221 FGALNDAQR
+221 FGALSSAQR
-230 GALVQEFSD
+230 EALVREFAD
-239 TANAVKEDNY
+239 TASVVKEDHY
-249 MPVILYRDGKPVDFT
+249 TPVILYRDGKPVDFT
-264 YRSIAQYGAETQV
+264 YRPIAQYGAETQS

-287 DEFYNARERQELSAR
+287 DEFYDARERQELSAR

-312 VARDRMARKAE
+312 VARDRMARKSE

-346 ANLYRMKSGEK
+346 ANLYRMKGGER
-357 VLHAENYY
+357 VLQAENYY
-365 EDGCPAIDI
+365 EDGCPLINI
-374 PLDPLLSPQQNAA
+374 PLDPLLTPQQNAA

-418 SVLQEIQQA
+418 SVLQELAQA
-427 ETEQDFL
+427 ETEQEFHE
-434 DIRGEMSDAGYIRKQ
+434 IRRELQETNYLKKSS
-449 GKKVLQRPSKPRE
+449 GKKEQKRAFAPRT
-462 FKTSGGFRVLV
+462 FQTSGGLEVLV
-473 GRNNRQNDKLTLKDA
+473 GRSNVQNDQLTKKA
-488 DYRDLWFHVQKLHGS
+488 DKRDYWFHTQHIHGS
-503 HVILCTNGGEPGD
+503 HVILRCAGQTPGD
-516 QDITEAAGLAAYY
+516 EDLREAAMLAAYF
-529 SQAKDSANVPVDC
+529 SQAKESSGVPVDYC
-542 TQVKNVKKPAG
+542 PVKFVKKPAG
-553 ARPGMVVYSTCQTV
+553 ARPGMVTYDNYRTLY
-567 NVTPDEALVKR
+567 VTPEEAPIKK
-578 LSAEKKESK
+578 LS
-587 KPRNDEVDYL
+587 
-597 AEAQNELKAKLCRGV
+597 
-612 KIVSG
+612 
-617 RKKGRI
+617 
-623 ELEYYGLDD
+623 
-632 LNDLLDALALIK
+632 IK
-644 INKAKEGPQA
+644 

>member
-1 MPLDAICLRAVLHE
+1 MPLDAICLRAVLNE
-15 LRPQLIGAR
+15 LRPKLIGAR

-60 NILRDNPAQPPMFCM
+60 SILRDNPSQPPMFCM

-91 PDLERMVILTLQC
+91 PDLERMVIMTLQC
-104 TDEFGEISQ
+104 TDEFGEISR

-137 ECLRRVDADLS
+137 DCLRRVDADLS
-148 ATRQL
+148 AARQL
-153 LPGLFYHLP
+153 LPGLFYRLP

-177 LALAQRGGDAEQ
+177 LALARRGGDAEQ

-230 GALVQEFSD
+230 ETLVQEFSD
-239 TANAVKEDNY
+239 TSNAVKEDNY
-249 MPVILYRDGKPVDFT
+249 TPVILYRDGKPVDFT

-277 ETRESFSQML
+277 ETRENFSQML
-287 DEFYNARERQELSAR
+287 DEFYDARERQELSAR

-307 THAVT
+307 THAAT

-323 NLKRDYAA
+323 NLKHDYAA

-346 ANLYRMKSGEK
+346 ANLYRMKGGER
-357 VLHAENYY
+357 VLQAENYY
-365 EDGCPAIDI
+365 EDGCPLIDI
-374 PLDPLLSPQQNAA
+374 PLDPLLTPQQNAA

-418 SVLQEIQQA
+418 SVLQELSQA
-427 ETEQDFL
+427 ETEQEFAE
-434 DIRGEMSDAGYIRKQ
+434 IRRELQETNYLKKSS
-449 GKKVLQRPSKPRE
+449 GKKEQKRAFAPRT
-462 FKTSGGFRVLV
+462 FKTSGGLEVLV
-473 GRNNRQNDKLTLKDA
+473 GRSNVQNDQLTKKA
-488 DYRDLWFHVQKLHGS
+488 DKRDYWFHTQHIHGS
-503 HVILCTNGGEPGD
+503 HVILRCAGLIPSD
-516 QDITEAAGLAAYY
+516 DDLREAAMLAAYF
-529 SQAKDSANVPVDC
+529 SQAKESSGVPVDYC
-542 TQVKNVKKPAG
+542 PVKFVKKPAG
-553 ARPGMVVYSTCQTV
+553 ARPGMVTYDNYRTLY
-567 NVTPDEALVKR
+567 VTPEEGLVK
-578 LSAEKKESK
+578 
-587 KPRNDEVDYL
+587 
-597 AEAQNELKAKLCRGV
+597 KL
-612 KIVSG
+612 
-617 RKKGRI
+617 
-623 ELEYYGLDD
+623 
-632 LNDLLDALALIK
+632 LIR
-644 INKAKEGPQA
+644 

>member
-24 IDKVQQPARDQIV
+24 IDKVQQPARDQII

-82 GARVLSIEQ
+82 GARVLAIEQ

-148 ATRQL
+148 AARQL

-177 LALAQRGGDAEQ
+177 IALARRGGEEEA

-203 PLIAREFAFRAGH
+203 PLIARELAFRAGGA
-216 ETDVR
+216 TDVR
-221 FGALNDAQR
+221 FGALNGAQR
-230 GALVQEFSD
+230 ETLAQEFAD
-239 TANAVKEDNY
+239 TASAIKEDRY
-249 MPVILYRDGKPVDFT
+249 TPVILYRDGKPVDFT
-264 YRSIAQYGAETQV
+264 YRLIAQYGAETQV
-277 ETRESFSQML
+277 ETREDFSSML
-287 DEFYNARERQELSAR
+287 DEFYDARERQELSAR

-307 THAVT
+307 AHAASI
-312 VARDRMARKAE
+312 ARDRMARKAE

-346 ANLYRMKSGEK
+346 ANLYRMKGGER
-357 VLHAENYY
+357 VLQAENYY
-365 EDGCPAIDI
+365 EDGCPLIDI
-374 PLDPLLSPQQNAA
+374 PLDPLLTPQQNAA

-418 SVLQEIQQA
+418 SVLQELSQA
-427 ETEQDFL
+427 ETEQEFNE
-434 DIRGEMSDAGYIRKQ
+434 IRRELQETNYIRKSS
-449 GKKVLQRPSKPRE
+449 GKKELKRAFAPRT
-462 FKTSGGFRVLV
+462 FKTSSGLEVLV
-473 GRNNRQNDKLTLKDA
+473 GRSNVQNDQLTKKA
-488 DYRDLWFHVQKLHGS
+488 DKRDYWFHTQHIHGS
-503 HVILCTNGGEPGD
+503 HVILRCAGLTPSD
-516 QDITEAAGLAAYY
+516 DDLREAAMLASYF
-529 SQAKDSANVPVDC
+529 SQAKESSSVPVDYC
-542 TQVKNVKKPAG
+542 PVKFVKKPAG
-553 ARPGMVVYSTCQTV
+553 ARPGMVTYDNYRTLY
-567 NVTPDEALVKR
+567 VTPEEGLA
-578 LSAEKKESK
+578 KKLFI
-587 KPRNDEVDYL
+587 R
-597 AEAQNELKAKLCRGV
+597 
-612 KIVSG
+612 
-617 RKKGRI
+617 
-623 ELEYYGLDD
+623 
-632 LNDLLDALALIK
+632 
-644 INKAKEGPQA
+644 

>member
-60 NILRDNPAQPPMFCM
+60 NILRDNPVQPPMFCM

-82 GARVLSIEQ
+82 GARVLAIEQ

-148 ATRQL
+148 AARQL
-153 LPGLFYHLP
+153 LPGLFYRLP
-162 TPLDKLSLLSQEEDS
+162 TPLDKLSLLTQEDDS
-177 LALAQRGGDAEQ
+177 IALARRGGEEEA

-203 PLIAREFAFRAGH
+203 PLIARELAFRAGGA
-216 ETDVR
+216 TDVR
-221 FGALNDAQR
+221 FGALNGAQR
-230 GALVQEFSD
+230 ETLAQEFAD
-239 TANAVKEDNY
+239 TASAIKEDRY

-264 YRSIAQYGAETQV
+264 YRLIAQYGAETQV
-277 ETRESFSQML
+277 ETREDFSSLL
-287 DEFYNARERQELSAR
+287 DEFYDACERQELSAR

-307 THAVT
+307 THAAS

-346 ANLYRMKSGEK
+346 ANLYRMKGGER
-357 VLHAENYY
+357 VLQAENYY
-365 EDGCPAIDI
+365 EDGCPLIDI
-374 PLDPLLSPQQNAA
+374 PLDPLLTPQQNAA

-418 SVLQEIQQA
+418 SVLQELAQA
-427 ETEQDFL
+427 ETEQEFNE
-434 DIRGEMSDAGYIRKQ
+434 IRRELQETNYLKKSS
-449 GKKVLQRPSKPRE
+449 GKKEQKRAFAPRT
-462 FKTSGGFRVLV
+462 FKTSGGFEVLV
-473 GRNNRQNDKLTLKDA
+473 GRSNVQNDQLTKKA
-488 DYRDLWFHVQKLHGS
+488 DKRDYWFHTQHIHGS
-503 HVILCTNGGEPGD
+503 HVILRCAGLTPGD
-516 QDITEAAGLAAYY
+516 EDLREAAMLAAYF
-529 SQAKDSANVPVDC
+529 SQAKESSGVPVDYC
-542 TQVKNVKKPAG
+542 PVKFVKKPAG
-553 ARPGMVVYSTCQTV
+553 ARPGMVTYDNYRTLY
-567 NVTPDEALVKR
+567 VTPEEGLA
-578 LSAEKKESK
+578 KK
-587 KPRNDEVDYL
+587 
-597 AEAQNELKAKLCRGV
+597 
-612 KIVSG
+612 
-617 RKKGRI
+617 
-623 ELEYYGLDD
+623 
-632 LNDLLDALALIK
+632 LLIR
-644 INKAKEGPQA
+644 

>member
-15 LRPQLIGAR
+15 LRPKLIGAR

-82 GARVLSIEQ
+82 GARVLAIEQ

-148 ATRQL
+148 AARQL
-153 LPGLFYHLP
+153 LPGLFYRLP
-162 TPLDKLSLLSQEEDS
+162 TPLDKLSLLTQEDDS
-177 LALAQRGGDAEQ
+177 IALARRGGEEEA

-203 PLIAREFAFRAGH
+203 PLIARELAFRAGGA
-216 ETDVR
+216 TDVR
-221 FGALNDAQR
+221 FGALNGAQR
-230 GALVQEFSD
+230 ETLAQEFAD
-239 TANAVKEDNY
+239 TASAIKEDRY
-249 MPVILYRDGKPVDFT
+249 TPVILYRDGKPVDFT
-264 YRSIAQYGAETQV
+264 YRLIAQYGAETQV
-277 ETRESFSQML
+277 ETREDFSSMF
-287 DEFYNARERQELSAR
+287 DEFYDARERQELSAR

-346 ANLYRMKSGEK
+346 ANLYRMKGGER
-357 VLHAENYY
+357 VLQAENYY
-365 EDGCPAIDI
+365 EDGCPLIDI
-374 PLDPLLSPQQNAA
+374 PLDPLLTSQQNAA

-418 SVLQEIQQA
+418 SVLQELAQA
-427 ETEQDFL
+427 ETEQEFNE
-434 DIRGEMSDAGYIRKQ
+434 IRRELQETNYLKKSS
-449 GKKVLQRPSKPRE
+449 GKKEQKRAFAPRT
-462 FKTSGGFRVLV
+462 FKTSGGFEVLV
-473 GRNNRQNDKLTLKDA
+473 GRNNVQNDQLTKKA
-488 DYRDLWFHVQKLHGS
+488 DKRDYWFHTQHIHGS
-503 HVILCTNGGEPGD
+503 HVILRCAGLTPGD
-516 QDITEAAGLAAYY
+516 EDLREAAMLAAYF
-529 SQAKDSANVPVDC
+529 SQAKESSGVPVDYC
-542 TQVKNVKKPAG
+542 PVKFVKKPAG
-553 ARPGMVVYSTCQTV
+553 ARPGMVTYDNYRTLY
-567 NVTPDEALVKR
+567 VTPEEGLA
-578 LSAEKKESK
+578 KK
-587 KPRNDEVDYL
+587 
-597 AEAQNELKAKLCRGV
+597 
-612 KIVSG
+612 
-617 RKKGRI
+617 
-623 ELEYYGLDD
+623 
-632 LNDLLDALALIK
+632 LLIR
-644 INKAKEGPQA
+644 